1 MGKGLFEVRTSL
13 SNGTLARV
21 LFCFHDGP
29 VYALHGCSK
38 KAQKTPAGCSWRGSG
53 RKRLKMA
60 DRKSN
65 RHCGSSLDDF
75 LEEEGV
81 LPEFRAQAIKEVIAR
96 QLGEAM
102 KERGL
107 SKAAL
112 ARLMHTSRT
121 QVDRVLDPA
130 NGNVTIET
138 LQRAAELVGR
148 RLQLELA

>member
-1 MGKGLFEVRTSL
+1 
-13 SNGTLARV
+13 
-21 LFCFHDGP
+21 
-29 VYALHGCSK
+29 
-38 KAQKTPAGCSWRGSG
+38 
-53 RKRLKMA
+53 MA
-60 DRKSN
+60 DRKPN
-65 RHCGSSLDDF
+65 RHRGSSLDDF

-81 LPEFRAQAIKEVIAR
+81 LPEFQARAIKEVIAW
-96 QLGEAM
+96 QLAEAM

-107 SKAAL
+107 TKAAL

-121 QVDRVLDPA
+121 QVDRVLDPE